1 MMISIKIN
9 NHYFNLNNT
18 FIYKVKHIYSDT
30 IAKKC
35 LSNEYLK
42 AINVGDYGTEYVG
55 GCSEFKEYG
64 SLAEYIRDIIICLM
78 EAYPSYDE
86 KDSRYLVKIAFEDVR
101 ASFEF
106 EEPAYDFA
114 VVYGFSGG

>member
-101 ASFEF
+101 ALFEF
-106 EEPAYDFA
+106 EEQAYDFA